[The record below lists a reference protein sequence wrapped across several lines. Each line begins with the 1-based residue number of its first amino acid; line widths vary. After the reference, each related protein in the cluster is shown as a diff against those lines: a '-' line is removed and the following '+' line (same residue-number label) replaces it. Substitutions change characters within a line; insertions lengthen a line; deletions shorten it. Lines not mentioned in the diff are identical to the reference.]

1 VAWTYDIT
9 PAPAVGDK
17 ITAAGFG
24 AQADGSVAELQS
36 AVDTITGGSAV
47 AGATTYASAYTTN
60 STALLL
66 HDWTRPG
73 GESIGHT
80 LSGPTSVTTGAGI
93 TTFVSA
99 PAGGTTRVVKSVF
112 IHSPTIASTA
122 KLTLGSTTL
131 GYISFP
137 TGGVAELDCCI
148 PLVSTDTNGLRVT
161 MTGGTG
167 YVTAGYADRADTTI
181 LRHALTTSHTSGTLL
196 TAPGS
201 GATRYVTSVW
211 IGNTST
217 STAAVTTLTIGAGD
231 LLHSYS
237 IAGSGIFILDKPIP
251 VTNATTVTF
260 TGDATN
266 DLTYMLV
273 GH

>member
-9 PAPAVGDK
+9 PAPAVGGK
-17 ITAAGFG
+17 LTAAGFG
-24 AQADGSVAELQS
+24 AEVDGAIAELQ
-36 AVDTITGGSAV
+36 ANLDTTTGGTAA
-47 AGATTYASAYTTN
+47 AGATAWATIRDQLSYN
-60 STALLL
+60 L
-66 HDWTRPG
+66 WT
-73 GESIGHT
+73 ESGAEDPSHT
-80 LSGPTSVTTGAGI
+80 LSGPTSVTTGAGV
-93 TTFVSA
+93 TTFVAA

-112 IHSPTIASTA
+112 IHSPTVASTA

-161 MTGGTG
+161 MTAGTG
-167 YVTAGYADRADTTI
+167 YVTAGYADRADTVI
-181 LRHALTTSHTSGTLL
+181 KRHALTTSHTSGTLL

-237 IAGSGIFILDKPIP
+237 VPGSGIFLLDAAIP

-260 TGDATN
+260 TGDTTN